1 MIILG
6 IDPGLATTG
15 FGVIDA
21 KPEIIGKDTTR
32 NLKKRKSI
40 KCLGYGLIK
49 TNKSL
54 IIGER
59 LKIIHDNLNRLIKE
73 YRPEVMAVESVYFF
87 KNLKT
92 AMPVSQSK
100 GVILL
105 AAARKKIPVFE
116 FTPLQVKMSVTGYGR
131 AEKKQIQKLLK
142 ILLNLKEL
150 PSPDD
155 AADALGLALC
165 CAMKLKKT

>member
-1 MIILG
+1 MIIIG
-6 IDPGLATTG
+6 VDPGLATTG
-15 FGVIDA
+15 FGVIDT
-21 KPEIIGKDTTR
+21 KPEAIGRETSR

-40 KCLGYGLIK
+40 QCLGYGLIK
-49 TNKSL
+49 TDKSL
-54 IIGER
+54 TTGER
-59 LKIIHDNLNRLIKE
+59 LKIIHDNLNKLIKE
-73 YRPEVMAVESVYFF
+73 YRPEVMAVESIYFF

-142 ILLNLKEL
+142 ILLNLKEI